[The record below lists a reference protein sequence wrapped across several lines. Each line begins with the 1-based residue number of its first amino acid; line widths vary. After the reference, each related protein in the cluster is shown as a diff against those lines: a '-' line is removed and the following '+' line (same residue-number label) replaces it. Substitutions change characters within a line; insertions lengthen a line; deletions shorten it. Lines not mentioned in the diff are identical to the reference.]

1 MIKDE
6 SSDEDDEDW
15 VNPGDDD
22 CDSNDETIF
31 DTDDDNES
39 DQEAEE
45 NDVH

>member
-15 VNPGDDD
+15 VNPGGDD

-39 DQEAEE
+39 DKEAEE
-45 NDVH
+45 NAVH